1 MNSRYDIVIIGTG
14 PAGVSAAITSTIRNK
29 KILLIGSKN
38 LSNKMEQGHKIE
50 NYPGLPSISGKSLAE
65 AFKSHLVNLGIDI
78 MDERVSTVY
87 SMGDYFTVQVGQ
99 DMIETETVII
109 ATGVVVGKSLEG
121 EEALVGRGVSYCAT
135 CDAPLYR
142 GKNVI
147 VAGYSR
153 KEEDEAAFLNEVV
166 SKVTYFPVYK
176 DNENVELADDIDVVR
191 EIPNGVLKE
200 DDQYV
205 LVTKDGNKYRAD
217 GIFIL
222 RDAISPGQLVPG
234 LKTEDAHI
242 VVDRNMAT
250 NIPGCFACGDIVGL
264 PYQYIKSAGEGNIAA
279 LSAVN
284 YIAEKKKT
292 GKWSERVQ
300 FGYDAWLHS

>member
-284 YIAEKKKT
+284 YIAEKKKK
-292 GKWSERVQ
+292 GK
-300 FGYDAWLHS
+300 

>member
-109 ATGVVVGKSLEG
+109 ATGVVVGKPLDG

-292 GKWSERVQ
+292 GK
-300 FGYDAWLHS
+300 

>member
-1 MNSRYDIVIIGTG
+1 MDNKYDIVIIGTG
-14 PAGVSAAITSTIRNK
+14 PAGISAAITSTIRNK
-29 KILLIGSKN
+29 KILLIGSKK
-38 LSNKMEQGHKIE
+38 LSNKMSQGHKIE
-50 NYPGLPSISGKSLAE
+50 NYPGLPSITGEDFSKALQA
-65 AFKSHLVNLGIDI
+65 HLDNLGIEI

-99 DMIETETVII
+99 NMIEAETVII
-109 ATGVVVGKSLEG
+109 ATGVVVGKPLIG

-147 VAGYSR
+147 VAGYSK
-153 KEEDEAAFLNEVV
+153 KEEDEAAFLSEVV
-166 SKVTYFPVYK
+166 SNLTYFPVYK
-176 DNENVELADDIDVVR
+176 EKDEVDLNEKINVVKETPKEIRKADD
-191 EIPNGVLKE
+191 G
-200 DDQYV
+200 YV
-205 LVTKDGNKYRAD
+205 LVSAEGNEYKAD

-234 LKTEDAHI
+234 LKTEGAHI
-242 VVDRNMAT
+242 VVDRSMAT

-264 PYQYIKSAGEGNIAA
+264 PYQYVKSAGEGNIAA

-284 YIAEKKKT
+284 YIAEKKRNAAK
-292 GKWSERVQ
+292 
-300 FGYDAWLHS
+300 

>member
-1 MNSRYDIVIIGTG
+1 MLELIYEVIDMNSRYDIVIIGTG

-234 LKTEDAHI
+234 LKTEGAHI

-292 GKWSERVQ
+292 GK
-300 FGYDAWLHS
+300 

>member
-1 MNSRYDIVIIGTG
+1 MLELIYEVIYMNSRYDIVIIGTG

-205 LVTKDGNKYRAD
+205 LVTKEGNKYRAD

-292 GKWSERVQ
+292 GK
-300 FGYDAWLHS
+300 

>member
-292 GKWSERVQ
+292 GK
-300 FGYDAWLHS
+300 

>member
-109 ATGVVVGKSLEG
+109 ATGVVVGKPLEG

-234 LKTEDAHI
+234 LKTEGAHI

-292 GKWSERVQ
+292 GK
-300 FGYDAWLHS
+300 

>member
-1 MNSRYDIVIIGTG
+1 MLELIYEVIDMNSRYDIVIIGTG

-292 GKWSERVQ
+292 GK
-300 FGYDAWLHS
+300 